1 MLEGMGRHRTCETSV
16 AVTVRF
22 AAHGE
27 KTGSATAAAYHE
39 PGQASYRRLVLALF
53 AAGVATFAALYSTQP
68 LLRVL
73 AQRFAMPV
81 SRGAWSVS
89 AATVLLGIG
98 PAMTMPRCWGSWR
111 GGWQPI
117 R

>member
-16 AVTVRF
+16 AVTVRV

-27 KTGSATAAAYHE
+27 KTGSATAAAYHQ

-68 LLRVL
+68 LLGVL
-73 AQRFAMPV
+73 AQRFAIPRITGRLV
-81 SRGAWSVS
+81 RLGRDR
-89 AATVLLGIG
+89 AARDRHGHG
-98 PAMTMPRCWGSWR
+98 RASF
-111 GGWQPI
+111 QPL
-117 R
+117 RTRPND